1 MDLVVRSVVIFL
13 LVFVLTRA
21 VGRRE
26 LSSME
31 PFDVI
36 LLVVIGDLVQQGIT
50 QSDDS
55 VTGTLIVLAAIA
67 LLTVGLSYVNFR
79 VRRLRPLLEG
89 TPIVLVDDGRV
100 IDAHLARERI
110 TMDDLTA
117 QARMQGIGSL
127 DTVRWAVL
135 ETSGQISSFR
145 RRAVEFL
152 VDVERS

>member
-36 LLVVIGDLVQQGIT
+36 LLVVVGDLVQQGIT

-55 VTGTLIVLAAIA
+55 ATGTTIVLATVG
-67 LLTVGLSYVNFR
+67 LLTVGLSYLSFKVP
-79 VRRLRPLLEG
+79 RLRPLLEG
-89 TPIVLVDDGRV
+89 EPIVLVVDGE
-100 IDAHLARERI
+100 LLERNLRRGRL
-110 TMDDLTA
+110 TLDDLLAEARA
-117 QARMQGIGSL
+117 QQIGSL
-127 DTVRWAVL
+127 DSIRFAVL
-135 ETSGQISSFR
+135 ETSGKIS
-145 RRAVEFL
+145 FL
-152 VDVERS
+152 TKEPSG

>member
-135 ETSGQISSFR
+135 ETSGQISFVQK
-145 RRAVEFL
+145 AGG
-152 VDVERS
+152 